1 MCYSKFAPGK
11 LGKGVGIPLNGATST
26 DKERRQ
32 AGTPAT
38 LEVYIDH
45 PIDEA
50 NGIGPRPQAQPYPVK
65 WLVSRHQLSPTMAAL
80 VAAEL
85 GMGGAS

>member
-1 MCYSKFAPGK
+1 M
-11 LGKGVGIPLNGATST
+11 N
-26 DKERRQ
+26 
-32 AGTPAT
+32 
-38 LEVYIDH
+38 
-45 PIDEA
+45 EA
-50 NGIGPRPQAQPYPVK
+50 NGTGPRPQAQPYPVK